1 MKYTHIAA
9 LIGSITMMTAQSFG
23 QAQTPT
29 TPDPRRRISNI
40 SAPVA
45 EAQPPTTFEARTLA
59 IADLRNIRLN
69 ALSGSMLFTAAGT
82 EYEYDPSSGSGDSY
96 SHATKISAC
105 LALLTEL
112 RRTETFVVQ
121 VPIRPDLPS
130 DRKQVRITELTI
142 SIDKLK

>member
-29 TPDPRRRISNI
+29 TSDPRRRISNI

-82 EYEYDPSSGSGDSY
+82 EYEYDPSSGDSY
-96 SHATKISAC
+96 SPATKISAC

-112 RRTETFVVQ
+112 RRIETFVVQ